1 MRQNGTYFT
10 RIAYSSSVISHG
22 KRDFTIMSVQH
33 VDSKNIKKYKIN
45 LHDIIYPIIF
55 VTVFIGVWQLIF
67 TLGIFP
73 KISLPSPIMVTETF
87 AKIIRNGSLPWNIG
101 VTLGR
106 LFVAFAVAITFG
118 TVIGLAMVKFKGF
131 GKTLNSF
138 SAGLLSFPSIAWV
151 PFSILLIGFNEF
163 GIMFV
168 VVMSSIFSI
177 MISTYSSIRNIPPI
191 YLDAAKNMGARGFSL
206 FRHVTIPAATPSLI
220 MGLRQAWSF
229 SWHAVIGAEILMSIV
244 GLGHILSVGREF
256 LDMSQV
262 IASMITIFT
271 IGLLVDRFLLH
282 KIEDKIRRK
291 WGLDHH
297 R

>member
-1 MRQNGTYFT
+1 MNELIQTKRSRNLEDVANATLL
-10 RIAYSSSVISHG
+10 IA
-22 KRDFTIMSVQH
+22 
-33 VDSKNIKKYKIN
+33 
-45 LHDIIYPIIF
+45 
-55 VTVFIGVWQLIF
+55 VFIGIWQIVF
-67 TLGIFP
+67 MLGIWP
-73 KISLPSPIMVTETF
+73 KISLPSPAMVAETF
-87 AKIIRNGSLPWNIG
+87 AKILWNGSLPQSTG
-101 VTLGR
+101 VTLAR
-106 LFVAFAVAITFG
+106 LVTAFAISITLG
-118 TVIGLAMVKFKGF
+118 TLIGFTMIKFKGF

-151 PFSILLIGFNEF
+151 PFSILMIGFNEF

-168 VVMSSIFSI
+168 VIMSSIFSI

-191 YLDAAKNMGARGFSL
+191 YLDAAKNMGAKGLGL

-220 MGLRQAWSF
+220 IGLRQAWSF
-229 SWHAVIGAEILMSIV
+229 SWHAIIGAEILMSIV

-271 IGLLVDRFLLH
+271 IGIVVDRLLLH
-282 KIEDKIRRK
+282 RLEDRIRRK
-291 WGLDHH
+291 WGLDYH

>member
-1 MRQNGTYFT
+1 MTIFYKNMGEILTMLQT
-10 RIAYSSSVISHG
+10 RHLFIA
-22 KRDFTIMSVQH
+22 
-33 VDSKNIKKYKIN
+33 
-45 LHDIIYPIIF
+45 
-55 VTVFIGVWQLIF
+55 VFIGMWQLVF
-67 TLGIFP
+67 MLGIFP
-73 KISLPSPIMVTETF
+73 KIFLPSPTMIGETF
-87 AKIIRNGSLPWNIG
+87 VKIVLNGSLPWSIG

-106 LFVAFAVAITFG
+106 LLASFAVSITLG
-118 TVIGLAMVKFKGF
+118 TLVGFTMIKSKSF

-138 SAGLLSFPSIAWV
+138 SAGLLAFPSIAWV

-168 VVMSSIFSI
+168 VVMSSVFSI
-177 MISTYSSIRNIPPI
+177 MISTYSSIRNIPSI
-191 YLDAAKNMGARGFSL
+191 YLDAAKNMGATGFSL

-262 IASMITIFT
+262 ITSMIMIFT

>member
-1 MRQNGTYFT
+1 MSNAMT
-10 RIAYSSSVISHG
+10 RHKRNFDDAANAALFIA
-22 KRDFTIMSVQH
+22 
-33 VDSKNIKKYKIN
+33 
-45 LHDIIYPIIF
+45 
-55 VTVFIGVWQLIF
+55 VFIGVWQLVF

-73 KISLPSPIMVTETF
+73 KISLPSPTMVAETF
-87 AKIIRNGSLPWNIG
+87 VKIIFNGTLFWGVG

-106 LFVAFAVAITFG
+106 LLAAFAVSITLG
-118 TVIGLAMVKFKGF
+118 TLVGFTMIKFKSF

-138 SAGLLSFPSIAWV
+138 SAGLLAFPSIAWV

-168 VVMSSIFSI
+168 VVMSSVFSI

-191 YLDAAKNMGARGFSL
+191 YLDAAKNMGAKGFSL

-220 MGLRQAWSF
+220 IGLRQAWSF

-282 KIEDKIRRK
+282 KLEDKIRAK
-291 WGLDHH
+291 WGLDNH

>member
-1 MRQNGTYFT
+1 M
-10 RIAYSSSVISHG
+10 AYSLSVISYRICG
-22 KRDFTIMSVQH
+22 FTIMSIQQAK
-33 VDSKNIKKYKIN
+33 SKDVRKYKID
-45 LHDIIYPIIF
+45 LRDTVYPIIF
-55 VTVFIGVWQLIF
+55 LSAFIGVWQLIF

-73 KISLPSPIMVTETF
+73 KISLPSPQMVGGSF
-87 AKIIRNGSLPWNIG
+87 AKIIWNHSLLENIG
-101 VTLGR
+101 ITLAR
-106 LFVAFAVAITFG
+106 LLTSFTVSISLG
-118 TVIGLAMVKFKGF
+118 TVIGLAMVRFKGF

-177 MISTYSSIRNIPPI
+177 MISTYSSVRNIPSI
-191 YLDAAKNMGARGFSL
+191 YLDAARNMGAKGFSL
-206 FRHVTIPAATPSLI
+206 FRHVTLPAATPSLI
-220 MGLRQAWSF
+220 IGLRQAWSF
-229 SWHAVIGAEILMSIV
+229 SWHAVIGAEILMSIA
-244 GLGHILSVGREF
+244 GLGHVLSVGREF
-256 LDMSQV
+256 LDMSLV

>member
-1 MRQNGTYFT
+1 MTGNITLKKFRNNFDDAANAALL
-10 RIAYSSSVISHG
+10 IAA
-22 KRDFTIMSVQH
+22 
-33 VDSKNIKKYKIN
+33 
-45 LHDIIYPIIF
+45 F
-55 VTVFIGVWQLIF
+55 VGVWQLVF
-67 TLGIFP
+67 MLGIFP
-73 KISLPSPIMVTETF
+73 QISLPSPTMVAVTF
-87 AKIIRNGSLPWNIG
+87 VKIILNGSLPWNIG

-106 LFVAFAVAITFG
+106 LLAAFAISLTLG
-118 TVIGLAMVKFKGF
+118 TLIGFTMIKFKGF

-168 VVMSSIFSI
+168 VIMSSIFSI

-191 YLDAAKNMGARGFSL
+191 YVDAAKNMGAKGISL

-220 MGLRQAWSF
+220 IGMRQAWSF

-271 IGLLVDRFLLH
+271 IGLLVDRFLLN
-282 KIEDKIRRK
+282 KIEDKVRKK
-291 WGLDHH
+291 WGLDNH

>member
-1 MRQNGTYFT
+1 MKKHRRNFEDAANAALF
-10 RIAYSSSVISHG
+10 IAA
-22 KRDFTIMSVQH
+22 
-33 VDSKNIKKYKIN
+33 
-45 LHDIIYPIIF
+45 F
-55 VTVFIGVWQLIF
+55 VGVWQLIF
-67 TLGIFP
+67 VLGIFP
-73 KISLPSPIMVTETF
+73 KISLPSPAMVAETF
-87 AKIIRNGSLPWNIG
+87 AKIMWNGSLPWSIG
-101 VTLGR
+101 ITLGR
-106 LFVAFAVAITFG
+106 LLAAFAVSITLG
-118 TVIGLAMVKFKGF
+118 TLVGFAMVKFKNF

-138 SAGLLSFPSIAWV
+138 SAGLLAFPSIAWV

-168 VVMSSIFSI
+168 VVMSSVFSI

-191 YLDAAKNMGARGFSL
+191 YLDAAKNMGAKGISL

-262 IASMITIFT
+262 ITSMIMIFT

-282 KIEDKIRRK
+282 KLEDKIRRK
-291 WGLDHH
+291 WGLDNH

>member
-1 MRQNGTYFT
+1 MTEKSSPKKSRHNLDDAANAALF
-10 RIAYSSSVISHG
+10 IA
-22 KRDFTIMSVQH
+22 T
-33 VDSKNIKKYKIN
+33 
-45 LHDIIYPIIF
+45 
-55 VTVFIGVWQLIF
+55 FIGVWQLVF
-67 TLGIFP
+67 MLGIFP
-73 KISLPSPIMVTETF
+73 KISLPSPPMVGESFT
-87 AKIIRNGSLPWNIG
+87 KIILNGSLPASIG
-101 VTLGR
+101 ITLGR
-106 LFVAFAVAITFG
+106 LLGSFAVSITLG
-118 TVIGLAMVKFKGF
+118 TLIGFVMVKFKGF

-191 YLDAAKNMGARGFSL
+191 YLDAARNMGARGISL

-220 MGLRQAWSF
+220 IGLRQAWSF

-271 IGLLVDRFLLH
+271 IGLLVDRFLLY
-282 KIEDKIRRK
+282 KLENKIRKK
-291 WGLDHH
+291 WGLDNH

>member
-1 MRQNGTYFT
+1 
-10 RIAYSSSVISHG
+10 
-22 KRDFTIMSVQH
+22 MSIQEIEL
-33 VDSKNIKKYKIN
+33 KNNKKNKAN

-55 VTVFIGVWQLIF
+55 LTAFIGVWQLIF

-73 KISLPSPIMVTETF
+73 KISLPSPIIVTETF
-87 AKIIRNGSLPWNIG
+87 AKIMLNGSLPWSIV
-101 VTLGR
+101 VTLER
-106 LFVAFAVAITFG
+106 LVAAFAISITFG

-138 SAGLLSFPSIAWV
+138 SAGLLSFPSIAWI

-168 VVMSSIFSI
+168 VIMSSIFSI
-177 MISTYSSIRNIPPI
+177 MISTYSSVRNIPPI
-191 YLDAAKNMGARGFSL
+191 YLDAAKNMGARGISL

-220 MGLRQAWSF
+220 TGLRQGWSF
-229 SWHAVIGAEILMSIV
+229 SWHAIIGAEILMSIV

-271 IGLLVDRFLLH
+271 IGLVVDRFLLH
-282 KIEDKIRRK
+282 KVEDKIRTK

>member
-1 MRQNGTYFT
+1 MSDTVKRHKRNFDDAANAALF
-10 RIAYSSSVISHG
+10 IAA
-22 KRDFTIMSVQH
+22 
-33 VDSKNIKKYKIN
+33 
-45 LHDIIYPIIF
+45 
-55 VTVFIGVWQLIF
+55 FIGIWQLVF

-73 KISLPSPIMVTETF
+73 QISLPSPTMVAETF
-87 AKIIRNGSLPWNIG
+87 AKIISDGTLFWSVG

-106 LFVAFAVAITFG
+106 LLAAFAVSITLG
-118 TVIGLAMVKFKGF
+118 TLVGFTMIKFKSF

-138 SAGLLSFPSIAWV
+138 SAGLLAFPSIAWV

-168 VVMSSIFSI
+168 VVMSSVFSI

-191 YLDAAKNMGARGFSL
+191 YLDAAKNMGAKGLLL

-220 MGLRQAWSF
+220 IGLRQAWSF

-282 KIEDKIRRK
+282 KLEDKIRAK
-291 WGLDHH
+291 WGLDNH

>member
-1 MRQNGTYFT
+1 MSR
-10 RIAYSSSVISHG
+10 
-22 KRDFTIMSVQH
+22 TI
-33 VDSKNIKKYKIN
+33 SKNHKQSFNDAANAALLIAA
-45 LHDIIYPIIF
+45 F
-55 VTVFIGVWQLIF
+55 VGVWQLVF
-67 TLGIFP
+67 SLGIFP
-73 KISLPSPIMVTETF
+73 KISLPSPIMVVETF
-87 AKIIRNGSLPWNIG
+87 VKIVLNGSLPWGIG

-106 LFVAFAVAITFG
+106 LVTAFAVSITIG
-118 TVIGLAMVKFKGF
+118 TLVGFMMIQFKSF

-138 SAGLLSFPSIAWV
+138 SAGLLAFPSIAWV

-168 VVMSSIFSI
+168 VVMSSVFSI
-177 MISTYSSIRNIPPI
+177 MISTYSSIRNIPSI
-191 YLDAAKNMGARGFSL
+191 YLDAAKNMGAKGYSL

-220 MGLRQAWSF
+220 IGLRQAWSF

-262 IASMITIFT
+262 ITSMIMIFT
-271 IGLLVDRFLLH
+271 IGLLVDRFILH
-282 KIEDKIRRK
+282 KIEDKVRRK

>member
-1 MRQNGTYFT
+1 MAIQQVE
-10 RIAYSSSVISHG
+10 SE
-22 KRDFTIMSVQH
+22 
-33 VDSKNIKKYKIN
+33 NIKKYKVN

-55 VTVFIGVWQLIF
+55 VTAFIGVWQLIF

-73 KISLPSPIMVTETF
+73 KISLPSPIMVAETF
-87 AKIIRNGSLPWNIG
+87 TKIIGNGSLPWNIG
-101 VTLGR
+101 VTMVR
-106 LFVAFAVAITFG
+106 LLAAFTTSIAFG

-177 MISTYSSIRNIPPI
+177 MISTYSSIRNIPSL
-191 YLDAAKNMGARGFSL
+191 YLDAARNMGARGISL
-206 FRHVTIPAATPSLI
+206 FMHVTIPAATPSLI
-220 MGLRQAWSF
+220 MGLRQGWSF
-229 SWHAVIGAEILMSIV
+229 SWHAIIGAEILMSIV

-262 IASMITIFT
+262 IASMVTIFT
-271 IGLLVDRFLLH
+271 IGLLVDRFLLS
-282 KIEDKIRRK
+282 KIENKIRKK

>member
-1 MRQNGTYFT
+1 MSDNTLQKHKRNFDDAANAALF
-10 RIAYSSSVISHG
+10 IA
-22 KRDFTIMSVQH
+22 
-33 VDSKNIKKYKIN
+33 
-45 LHDIIYPIIF
+45 
-55 VTVFIGVWQLIF
+55 VFIGVWQLVY

-73 KISLPSPIMVTETF
+73 QISLPSPTMVAETF
-87 AKIIRNGSLPWNIG
+87 AKIMWNGSLFWNVG

-106 LFVAFAVAITFG
+106 LLAAFAVSITLG
-118 TVIGLAMVKFKGF
+118 TLVGFTMIKFKSF

-138 SAGLLSFPSIAWV
+138 SAGLLAFPSIAWV
-151 PFSILLIGFNEF
+151 PFSILLIGFNEL

-168 VVMSSIFSI
+168 VVMSSVFSI
-177 MISTYSSIRNIPPI
+177 MMSTYVSIRNIPPI
-191 YLDAAKNMGARGFSL
+191 YLDAAKNMGAKGFLL

-220 MGLRQAWSF
+220 IGLRQAWSF

-282 KIEDKIRRK
+282 KLEDKIRGK
-291 WGLDHH
+291 WGLDNH